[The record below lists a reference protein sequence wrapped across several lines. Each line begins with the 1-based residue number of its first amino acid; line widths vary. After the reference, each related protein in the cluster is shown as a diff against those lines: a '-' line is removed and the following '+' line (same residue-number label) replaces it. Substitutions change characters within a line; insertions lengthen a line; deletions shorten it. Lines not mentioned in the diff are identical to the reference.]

1 MKILRTLFA
10 ALLAAVS
17 VATALAADATPA
29 GTWKWTA
36 NGPQGPLQI
45 QARLEAKDG
54 AVTGAI
60 ITPGGELPIS
70 EGTFKDGMV
79 NYIVVREIRGEKLRV
94 KYSGKLEGDTLTGT
108 IDRPLPGS
116 DEHQVVDWKA
126 TRTP

>member
-1 MKILRTLFA
+1 MKILRTLLA

-17 VATALAADATPA
+17 FATALAADATPA

-36 NGPQGPLQI
+36 NGPQGPVEI
-45 QARLEAKDG
+45 RARLELKDG

-70 EGTFKDGMV
+70 EGTFKDGLV
-79 NYIVVREIRGEKLRV
+79 NYIVIREMHGEKLRV
-94 KYSGKLEGDTLTGT
+94 KYAGKLEGDTLTGT
-108 IDRPLPGS
+108 IDRPMPGS

-126 TRTP
+126 TRTH